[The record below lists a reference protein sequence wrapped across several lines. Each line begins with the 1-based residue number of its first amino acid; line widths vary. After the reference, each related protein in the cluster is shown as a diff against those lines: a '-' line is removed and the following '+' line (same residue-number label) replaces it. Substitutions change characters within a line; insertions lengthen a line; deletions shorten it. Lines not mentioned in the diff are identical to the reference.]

1 MTLTLQ
7 TRNQVIASMG
17 RFIALHQT
25 EILIENQKDITA
37 FASGDTALYERLKL
51 DEKKIHAMIA
61 ALKQVEQMPDVL
73 DVELYH
79 YNHPNGLK
87 ITNQTSAFGT
97 VLIIYESRPD
107 VTVEAAVIAF
117 KSGNKILLKG
127 GKESLHTNLI
137 LVALWQKALLENNC
151 SSQWVQYLNLDRTE
165 TQKFLKNPTQK
176 VDLIIPRGGEGLINF
191 VENNTKI
198 PVLVS
203 GRGNNFIYIEPSAD
217 FEQAIR
223 IILNAKTQ
231 KTSACNALD
240 KILVD
245 CKIPHFSKKINHL
258 VSELLQHKVTVFA
271 DTDIQLILNQK
282 VQPFTADLWKEEFL
296 SMKITI
302 NQVVGIEEAIEIINT
317 HSGGHSASIITEDE
331 ALAEKFMQNVD
342 CAAVYHNA
350 STRFTDGGEFGLGA
364 EMGIS
369 TTKLHHRGP
378 LGVEHLV
385 TNKWFIKGNGQV
397 R

>member
-1 MTLTLQ
+1 MTLTFQ
-7 TRNQVIASMG
+7 TRNQVIASMA
-17 RFIALHQT
+17 RLIALHHT
-25 EILIENQKDITA
+25 EILLENQKDITA
-37 FASGDTALYERLKL
+37 FASEDAALYERLKL
-51 DEKKIHAMIA
+51 DEKKIQAMIA

-73 DVELYH
+73 GVELYH

-117 KSGNKILLKG
+117 KAGNKILLKG

-137 LVALWQKALLENNC
+137 LVTLWQKALFENNC

-165 TQKFLKNPTQK
+165 TQNFLMNPSEK

-217 FEQAIR
+217 FDQAIR

-245 CKIPHFSKKINHL
+245 SKIPLMSEKINQL

-271 DTDIQLILNQK
+271 DTHIQLILTQQ
-282 VQPFTADLWKEEFL
+282 VHPFTVDLWKEEFL

-302 NQVVGIEEAIEIINT
+302 NQVGGVGEAIEIINT
-317 HSGGHSASIITEDE
+317 HSGGHSASILTEDE
-331 ALAEKFMQNVD
+331 LLAENFMQNVD

-385 TNKWFIKGNGQV
+385 TNKWLIKGNGQV

>member
-7 TRNQVIASMG
+7 IRNQVLASMG
-17 RFIALHQT
+17 SLLALHKT
-25 EILIENQKDITA
+25 EILVENQKDIKA
-37 FASGDTALYERLKL
+37 FASDDIALYDRLKL
-51 DEKKIHAMIA
+51 DEKKIQAMIA

-73 DVELYH
+73 GVELYH
-79 YNHPNGLK
+79 FNHPNGLK
-87 ITNQTSAFGT
+87 ITNRTSAFGT
-97 VLIIYESRPD
+97 ILIIYESRPD

-117 KSGNKILLKG
+117 KAGNKILLKG

-151 SSQWVQYLNLDRTE
+151 NSQWIQYLNLNRTE
-165 TQKFLKNPTQK
+165 TQNFLMNPSQK

-203 GRGNNFIYIEPSAD
+203 GRGNNFIYIEPSAN
-217 FEQAIR
+217 FEQAVK
-223 IILNAKTQ
+223 IIINAKTQ

-245 CKIPHFSKKINHL
+245 SKIPHFSEKINHL
-258 VSELLQHKVTVFA
+258 VDELLQHQVTVFA
-271 DTDIQLILNQK
+271 DTQIQMMLTHK
-282 VQPFTADLWKEEFL
+282 VPPFTSDLWNEEFL

-302 NQVVGIEEAIEIINT
+302 NQVADMEEAIEIINT
-317 HSGGHSASIITEDE
+317 HSGGHSASILTENE
-331 ALAEKFMQNVD
+331 TLAENFMQNVD

-385 TNKWFIKGNGQV
+385 TNKWFVKGNGQV

>member
-17 RFIALHQT
+17 SFIALHQT
-25 EILIENQKDITA
+25 EILLENQKDITA
-37 FASGDTALYERLKL
+37 FGSEDAALYERLKL
-51 DEKKIHAMIA
+51 DEKKIQAMIA

-73 DVELYH
+73 GVELYH
-79 YNHPNGLK
+79 FSHPNGLK
-87 ITNQTSAFGT
+87 ITNQTAAFGT

-117 KSGNKILLKG
+117 KAGNKILLKG
-127 GKESLHTNLI
+127 GKESIHTNLI

-151 SSQWVQYLNLDRTE
+151 SSQWIQYLNIDRTE
-165 TQKFLKNPTQK
+165 TQIFLMNPTQK

-245 CKIPHFSKKINHL
+245 SKIPHFSGKINQL

-271 DTDIQLILNQK
+271 DNDIQLILSQK
-282 VQPFTADLWKEEFL
+282 VHSFTADLWKEEFL

-302 NQVVGIEEAIEIINT
+302 NQVDGIEEAIEIINT
-317 HSGGHSASIITEDE
+317 HSGGHSASILTEDE
-331 ALAEKFMQNVD
+331 ALAENFMQNVD

-385 TNKWFIKGNGQV
+385 TNKWFVKGDGQV